1 MILREVFERFIAESP
16 FCVMLRVLLEQ
27 SLPAEEIDE
36 LFEQQARRQYHR
48 ELLFS
53 TIVNLMSL
61 VVCGIAPSVNAAY
74 QAKAK
79 GIGVSIQ
86 SVYNKLN
93 GLEPQIV
100 EALLQH
106 VVKRVQGLMEKLG
119 GTLPPLLEG
128 YRVKILDGNHLA
140 ATERRLQV
148 LRSVNSAPLPGHALV
163 VLDPA
168 LMLAIDVF
176 ACEDGHAQ
184 ERTLLS
190 RVLATVTQGDLWIAD
205 RNFCTLGFLF
215 GLQGRGGAWVIRQ
228 HGLLPWQALSE
239 RVFVGHSETGAVFE
253 QSVQL
258 IFNDT
263 LTLKLRRIVV
273 QLQQPTRNGDLE
285 LALLSNLPL
294 ADADALQIAALYQKR
309 WRIERLFQVLEQCFR
324 GEINTL
330 AYPRAA
336 LFGFVMA
343 LICYNLLAVAQAAM
357 RSVHGVDKIEAG
369 ISPYYLADEVRRVYE
384 GMMIAI
390 PPVQW
395 QPFAQLDADATV
407 QFLQKLAAQMELS
420 KFRSHPRGEKKKVP
434 KPKRQ
439 KDKPH
444 VSTAR
449 LLRESKSKKDEKAP

>member
-1 MILREVFERFIAESP
+1 
-16 FCVMLRVLLEQ
+16 VLLEQ
-27 SLPAEEIDE
+27 SLPAKEIDE
-36 LFEQQARRQYHR
+36 LFEQQAQRQYQR

-53 TIVNLMSL
+53 TVVNLMSL
-61 VVCGIAPSVNAAY
+61 VVCGISPSLNAAY
-74 QAKAK
+74 QAKVK

-93 GLEPQIV
+93 GMEPQIV
-100 EALLQH
+100 EASLRH
-106 VVKRVQGLMEKLG
+106 VVNRVQGLIERLG
-119 GTLPPLLEG
+119 GRLPPLLEG

-190 RVLATVTQGDLWIAD
+190 RVLATVSRGDLWIAD

-215 GLQGRGGAWVIRQ
+215 GLHWRGAAWVIRQ
-228 HGLLPWQALSE
+228 HGLLPYKALSE
-239 RVFVGHSETGAVFE
+239 LVFVGHSETGAVFE

-263 LTLKLRRIVV
+263 LKLKLRRIVV
-273 QLQQPTRNGDLE
+273 QLKQPTRDGE
-285 LALLSNLPL
+285 VEIALLSNLPIAQ
-294 ADADALQIAALYQKR
+294 ADAVQIAALYQKR

-357 RSVHGVDKIEAG
+357 RSVHGTDKIEAG

-390 PPVQW
+390 PPRQW
-395 QPFAQLDADATV
+395 QLFAQLNVDSTV
-407 QFLQKLAAQMELS
+407 QFLQQLAAQMDLS

-449 LLRESKSKKDEKAP
+449 LLSESKSKKDEKAP